1 MMIFSSFFSF
11 PNILSCKKDFS
22 VWPSAATDTA
32 SKQCQGPRNEIQQIQ
47 SKNVNLL
54 IISKRDGG
62 FDLVFVQNHRAEA
75 QLSEKDEINK
85 KYIFLFFAFHQSFWR
100 LSSRRVEPVQKIQ
113 NHFLPKVDPTKQL
126 LHVHIRRHLL
136 PLWTSFLL
144 QVLRAK
150 L

>member
-1 MMIFSSFFSF
+1 MIFSSFFSF

-85 KYIFLFFAFHQSFWR
+85 KYIFLSLLFISLSGDYHRGGSSLCRRSKTTSYQRWILPNSCYTCTYVGTCSLCELRFSF
-100 LSSRRVEPVQKIQ
+100 KC
-113 NHFLPKVDPTKQL
+113 
-126 LHVHIRRHLL
+126 
-136 PLWTSFLL
+136 
-144 QVLRAK
+144 
-150 L
+150 